1 MMYDNPRP
9 CVVNGSR
16 ALFHGWAEVE
26 KPNIENGKQVG
37 EWKNTVAVIEYQNG
51 DVQPVNI
58 ACVRFLDGAEIFSR
72 YDWSGVSEDYS
83 TGRPKQVENGPT
95 F

>member
-1 MMYDNPRP
+1 MMANNDELRP

-26 KPNIENGKQVG
+26 KPNIEGGKQVG
-37 EWKNTVAVIEYQNG
+37 RWKNTVAVIEYLNG

-58 ACVRFLDGAEIFSR
+58 TCVRFLDGDRMFAQ
-72 YDWSGVSEDYS
+72 YDWGGDD
-83 TGRPKQVENGPT
+83 GK
-95 F
+95 